1 MNLFRVPQA
10 FLSRMPFMARLLV
23 LMLALLH
30 VCSGIANMASTSH
43 DMATWSGHDNATLLA
58 SQSGGHDHNH
68 DEPEVDDGSNGHQHG
83 HHAAD
88 HSHDKPNLSG
98 DNTLAVVRLEQ
109 SWRIS
114 LAALAYPA
122 PCFSFERPPKALSM
136 S

>member
-1 MNLFRVPQA
+1 
-10 FLSRMPFMARLLV
+10 MARLLV

-30 VCSGIANMASTSH
+30 GWGGIANAASTSH
-43 DMATWSGHDNATLLA
+43 DMAAWSGHDNATLLA
-58 SQSGGHDHNH
+58 SQSGGHDHDHNH
-68 DEPEVDDGSNGHQHG
+68 DGPEVDGDNNGHQHG

-98 DNTLAVVRLEQ
+98 DKTLAVVKLQQCWRL
-109 SWRIS
+109 S

-122 PCFSFERPPKALSM
+122 PCFSFERPPKKLSM